1 MTGSPMD
8 AFSPD
13 TRFDKPTKFH
23 FRGLNQETKP
33 KGDGFGLAMSPSSQ
47 ADTDDGSLSLLEK

>member
-1 MTGSPMD
+1 MD